1 MHSHTIF
8 RSKWLA
14 VAWFVFI
21 SILFFLPGSA
31 LPNESW
37 LKQIYFDKWVHT
49 GFFALLIFLWGSAFN
64 NGSRHFALFLFTAIA
79 LYAVLVEIIQKE
91 WIPAR
96 SFDVYDIIADITGAV
111 LGLWVWGR
119 IGYKKN
125 RPL

>member
-1 MHSHTIF
+1 MLRHTIF

-14 VAWFVFI
+14 IGWFVFI
-21 SILFFLPGSA
+21 SVLFFLPGSA
-31 LPNESW
+31 LPQEGW

-49 GFFALLIFLWGSAFN
+49 GFFALLVFLWLSAFH
-64 NGSRHFALFLFTAIA
+64 NGSKYFTPFLLTAIA

-91 WIPAR
+91 WIPNR

-111 LGLWVWGR
+111 LGLLVWERVGA
-119 IGYKKN
+119 KKN